1 MLDFQNNGFTRNE
14 VMKNILNWHTLWLEE
29 QKKQDKAPPVYGKY
43 KINIK
48 TNVFSGE
55 YCIYSSKIRGLCLM
69 KLSFGFFFFQIINF
83 FIGYRDYCNTFY
95 PLMMLELWSSV
106 FRDYVEKGNFIISKN

>member
-1 MLDFQNNGFTRNE
+1 
-14 VMKNILNWHTLWLEE
+14 MKNILNWHTLWLEE

-55 YCIYSSKIRGLCLM
+55 YCIYSTKIRRSLGLM
-69 KLSFGFFFFQIINF
+69 KLSFQKNKSKLFFKLQFFLT
-83 FIGYRDYCNTFY
+83 GYRDYCNTFY

-106 FRDYVEKGNFIISKN
+106 FRDYVEKGMYF

>member
-1 MLDFQNNGFTRNE
+1 MLDFQNNGFTRIE

-55 YCIYSSKIRGLCLM
+55 QYSFFRNTRFKLDEMAQRNVQNLQGIQIGGKIKEHKM
-69 KLSFGFFFFQIINF
+69 KN
-83 FIGYRDYCNTFY
+83 
-95 PLMMLELWSSV
+95 
-106 FRDYVEKGNFIISKN
+106 EK

>member
-55 YCIYSSKIRGLCLM
+55 YCIYSSKIRRSLGLM
-69 KLSFGFFFFQIINF
+69 KLSFQKNKSKLFFKLQFF
-83 FIGYRDYCNTFY
+83 
-95 PLMMLELWSSV
+95 
-106 FRDYVEKGNFIISKN
+106 

>member
-48 TNVFSGE
+48 TNVFSG
-55 YCIYSSKIRGLCLM
+55 
-69 KLSFGFFFFQIINF
+69 
-83 FIGYRDYCNTFY
+83 YRDYCNTFY